1 MYTVILLFLTQTLVF
16 ILSKYLMIIVTLS
29 KVKGIFYINICL
41 KWLKWL
47 KDYEEY

>member
-1 MYTVILLFLTQTLVF
+1 MVKLLFLTQTLVF

-29 KVKGIFYINICL
+29 GVKGEFYIKICL
-41 KWLKWL
+41 KWLKWS